1 VQGRFPARRA
11 RPALLAVL
19 VAAAAVSV
27 LGCQESGFDES
38 KETVRPLK
46 VQHVLGETK
55 VPGQAKHPI
64 TLTAD
69 ALDDTLALKVQPARA
84 ALPGARLPQYL
95 RVPASDV
102 PLTRPVGA
110 SDLAAVEA
118 VHPDLII
125 GAAGTD
131 GRSGQG
137 ALYDRLSRIAPT
149 VMIALGGGQWK
160 LNVRQ
165 VGEALGRTNDS
176 EQLLIDYDHQA
187 ALARRAIT
195 AERGG
200 GRKPRVAVALAT
212 PSGIRYAERSS
223 FAGTILADA
232 GVKQV
237 SNARDADVTLLAR
250 APGARVAA
258 GSLPDR
264 TETVSAALWWGPG
277 GSIAAL
283 TALTE
288 LTNARL
294 AGG

>member
-1 VQGRFPARRA
+1 MQGRFPARRA

-55 VPGQAKHPI
+55 VPGQAKDPV

-69 ALDDTLALKVQPARA
+69 SLDDTLALRVHPARA
-84 ALPGARLPQYL
+84 ALPGARLPAYL
-95 RVPASDV
+95 RAPGRGVSLMKPV
-102 PLTRPVGA
+102 TRA
-110 SDLAAVEA
+110 DLAAVEA
-118 VHPDLII
+118 AHPDLII

-137 ALYDRLSRIAPT
+137 YLYERLSRIAPT

-165 VGEALGRTNDS
+165 VGEALGRTNDA
-176 EQLLIDYDHQA
+176 EQLLIDYDHEA
-187 ALARRAIT
+187 ALARKAIRV
-195 AERGG
+195 ARSGG
-200 GRKPRVAVALAT
+200 AGTKPRVAVALAT
-212 PSGIRYAERSS
+212 ANGVRFAKGDS

-237 SNARDADVTLLAR
+237 HTAADADVTLVAR
-250 APGARVAA
+250 APGATSRVGGRA
-258 GSLPDR
+258 
-264 TETVSAALWWGPG
+264 VSVDGALWWGPG
-277 GSIAAL
+277 GVSAGKAAL
-283 TALTE
+283 KDVARALG
-288 LTNARL
+288 A
-294 AGG
+294 